1 MSKRNEVAIEL
12 PSLQHL
18 SLEEEARDVATLP
31 PVDGGRDAWLALAG
45 AFTLEALVWGFPY
58 CYGLF
63 RTYYSLHEPFASQ
76 PAGIAAIS
84 TTATAIMF
92 ISAPA
97 VALFVQRYPRLRRT
111 SSLLGLVV
119 TVASLLA
126 ASFCNSTAGLL
137 ATQGV
142 LFAVGGLFL
151 YFPAM
156 YVIDEWFVARKGLA
170 FGIVWTGTGASG
182 VVVPW
187 LLQWLLNDYGFRTA
201 LRVWAIV
208 VAILALP
215 SIWALKNRLPVS
227 HSARGTLRRVDWSF
241 LTAAPFWLFQFGNV
255 TMSLAYFLPSLW
267 IPSFSRDMGM
277 PSFSGPLAICLIN
290 VAACAGYILQGQLV
304 DRYHV
309 TTAIFVSVAGSVISI
324 FLFWGFATSQ
334 PMLYIFALIWGLTG
348 GGFTA
353 NWAGCA
359 SALKT
364 SSNSLDTSMVI
375 SLMCVGKGIGSV
387 VTGPISEQLLQ
398 VGPWRGAPFAYGSQ
412 YGALIVFTGATAML
426 GGTACLGRV
435 LKLL

>member
-1 MSKRNEVAIEL
+1 MNKRNEVAIDL
-12 PSLQHL
+12 PSLQNIG
-18 SLEEEARDVATLP
+18 LEEEARDVATLP

-63 RTYYSLHEPFASQ
+63 RTYYSMHEPFASQ

-92 ISAPA
+92 ISAPL

-182 VVVPW
+182 
-187 LLQWLLNDYGFRTA
+187 
-201 LRVWAIV
+201 
-208 VAILALP
+208 
-215 SIWALKNRLPVS
+215 
-227 HSARGTLRRVDWSF
+227 
-241 LTAAPFWLFQFGNV
+241 
-255 TMSLAYFLPSLW
+255 
-267 IPSFSRDMGM
+267 
-277 PSFSGPLAICLIN
+277 
-290 VAACAGYILQGQLV
+290 
-304 DRYHV
+304 
-309 TTAIFVSVAGSVISI
+309 
-324 FLFWGFATSQ
+324 
-334 PMLYIFALIWGLTG
+334 
-348 GGFTA
+348 
-353 NWAGCA
+353 
-359 SALKT
+359 
-364 SSNSLDTSMVI
+364 
-375 SLMCVGKGIGSV
+375 
-387 VTGPISEQLLQ
+387 
-398 VGPWRGAPFAYGSQ
+398 
-412 YGALIVFTGATAML
+412 
-426 GGTACLGRV
+426 
-435 LKLL
+435 